1 MKDTPIAIIGGGH
14 GAHTMAV
21 DLALRGFRI
30 RMYEESE
37 FIGRLA
43 HLAQTLRI
51 HSRGVIQGTAQ
62 IEMLTDDLQEAIE
75 GVQYIIV
82 VAPSFAHQMI
92 ASRLKGIVKT
102 SQRIL
107 IYPGGFGALQF
118 KRILGDE
125 CPPIVQANNLPYDT
139 RIVGDATVFCS
150 GRNPIS
156 IALFPAS
163 IDRGILADVAELTPY
178 DTVYQDVLECDLS
191 LVNPS
196 IHPGPCLINIGAI
209 EQQHLRGTFCMY
221 EHFTFSAAKIDFAID
236 NERKAVGAAY
246 GYTICALEDFIQP
259 KSSLTWQDIYM
270 KTHGESALTPIV
282 GPASIWDRYL
292 TEDCPNGL
300 VPWSELG
307 RLAGV
312 PTPIIDSVISVYS
325 IVHECQW
332 RDIGLRL
339 DTLGLAGMSIEQI
352 RAYLQ
357 SGKGIED
364 VAVRYQG

>member
-1 MKDTPIAIIGGGH
+1 MKDTPIVIIGGGH

-21 DLALRGFRI
+21 DLALRGYRI
-30 RMYEESE
+30 RMYEECE

-43 HLAQTLRI
+43 HLKRTLRI
-51 HSRGVIQGTAQ
+51 QSSGVIQGTAQ
-62 IEMLTDDLQEAIE
+62 IEMLTDDLHTAIE

-82 VAPSFAHQMI
+82 VTPSFAHERI
-92 ASRLKGIVKT
+92 ALRLKGIVDT

-125 CPPIVQANNLPYDT
+125 CPVIVQANNLPYDT
-139 RIVGDATVFCS
+139 RLDGEASVFCS

-156 IALFPAS
+156 IALLPAAT
-163 IDRGILADVAELTPY
+163 DHKMLADIAEMIPY
-178 DTVYQDVLECDLS
+178 ERVYQDALECDLS

-236 NERKAVGAAY
+236 NERKAVGSAY
-246 GYTICALEDFIQP
+246 GYAIRALEDFVQP

-270 KTHGESALTPIV
+270 KTHGESALTPII

-312 PTPIIDSVISVYS
+312 PTPIIDSVIAVYS
-325 IVHECQW
+325 IIHERQW
-332 RDIGLRL
+332 REIGLRL
-339 DTLGLAGMSIEQI
+339 DTLGLEGMSIEQI

-357 SGKGIED
+357 SGVK
-364 VAVRYQG
+364 

>member
-1 MKDTPIAIIGGGH
+1 
-14 GAHTMAV
+14 MAV

-30 RMYEESE
+30 RLYEESE

-43 HLAQTLRI
+43 HLAQTLR
-51 HSRGVIQGTAQ
+51 STAGVIQGTAQ

-163 IDRGILADVAELTPY
+163 IDRGILADVAELRPY

-209 EQQHLRGTFCMY
+209 EQQHLR
-221 EHFTFSAAKIDFAID
+221 EHSACTSTSHSVPP
-236 NERKAVGAAY
+236 RLTSPSTTSRSRGAAY
-246 GYTICALEDFIQP
+246 GYTICALED
-259 KSSLTWQDIYM
+259 SYN
-270 KTHGESALTPIV
+270 
-282 GPASIWDRYL
+282 R
-292 TEDCPNGL
+292 N
-300 VPWSELG
+300 
-307 RLAGV
+307 
-312 PTPIIDSVISVYS
+312 
-325 IVHECQW
+325 
-332 RDIGLRL
+332 LR
-339 DTLGLAGMSIEQI
+339 
-352 RAYLQ
+352 
-357 SGKGIED
+357 
-364 VAVRYQG
+364 